1 MTVLVECALDTAS
14 QKILEEFWVKLRLSL
29 FDKISQS
36 KGGGYVQK
44 N

>member
-1 MTVLVECALDTAS
+1 MAGLVKCAWDKAS
-14 QKILEEFWVKLRLSL
+14 KKILEGFWVKLRLSL
-29 FDKISQS
+29 FDKIRQS